1 MKLVFFCNF
10 LNHHQ
15 VLVADELY
23 RLLDNDYR
31 FVATMPVDESL
42 LKGGSDYSNTKSYCI
57 CAYNGGKALEQAL
70 TLAREAEVCVFGG
83 DALSFAIERGRNGKG
98 LSFEISERWLKK
110 GWLNLA
116 SPRLMKWLWSY
127 HTLFHKA
134 GFYRLCASAFTSE
147 DDMRLRAYKGRAFE
161 WGYFTDV
168 KDFGFENGKDV
179 IRMVTN
185 GSILNQTKPNK
196 TNLKKSSLT
205 KLMWCAR
212 FIDFKHPEM
221 AVKLAKRL
229 KVDGYNFQLDMYGDG
244 KMRSVIQKMVNGY
257 GLADY
262 ICLKKNV
269 PNKQIQEAMA
279 NHDIFLFTSS
289 KKEGWGVV
297 ANEAMSNKCCLVGS
311 DEIGAVPYLV
321 KDGVNGMVFKSKS
334 VDSLYQQVKYLLDHP
349 AERRMMAEQGYQ
361 DMVSLWN
368 SKHAAESLLTLIKDI
383 QNGQLSSIQEG
394 PCSKA

>member
-1 MKLVFFCNF
+1 MKLAN
-10 LNHHQ
+10 
-15 VLVADELY
+15 
-23 RLLDNDYR
+23 
-31 FVATMPVDESL
+31 
-42 LKGGSDYSNTKSYCI
+42 
-57 CAYNGGKALEQAL
+57 
-70 TLAREAEVCVFGG
+70 
-83 DALSFAIERGRNGKG
+83 
-98 LSFEISERWLKK
+98 
-110 GWLNLA
+110 
-116 SPRLMKWLWSY
+116 
-127 HTLFHKA
+127 
-134 GFYRLCASAFTSE
+134 
-147 DDMRLRAYKGRAFE
+147 
-161 WGYFTDV
+161 
-168 KDFGFENGKDV
+168 
-179 IRMVTN
+179 
-185 GSILNQTKPNK
+185 
-196 TNLKKSSLT
+196 
-205 KLMWCAR
+205 
-212 FIDFKHPEM
+212 
-221 AVKLAKRL
+221 RL

-289 KKEGWGVV
+289 KKEGWGAV

-349 AERRMMAEQGYQ
+349 ADRRMMAEQGYQ